1 MLFKEIEGNKSLTE
15 MIETSL
21 ERCTEDL
28 RQEVM
33 KNAIFCGGSSMMRG
47 LEDRVHKEL
56 SRYGEELHITFDWQ
70 RRYSSWIGGSMIGS
84 LSTFQNLAI
93 VTKDNS
99 SGNMSDSDI
108 IRRIF

>member
-1 MLFKEIEGNKSLTE
+1 

-21 ERCTEDL
+21 EKCTEDL
-28 RQEVM
+28 RQEIM
-33 KNAIFCGGSSMMRG
+33 KNAIFCGGSSMLHG
-47 LEDRVHKEL
+47 LEDRLHKEL
-56 SRYGEELHITFDWQ
+56 SKYGEELQINFDWQ

-93 VTKDNS
+93 VNKDS
-99 SGNMSDSDI
+99 SGGNMSDSDI